1 MNAAPEEQQATESVR
16 RGWWGRF
23 SERLEA
29 GRRAYVA
36 DLKELFGR
44 PALDAVFWDDLE
56 ATLLGADVGA
66 EMTER
71 VLTRLRTEAAS
82 ARVRSPA
89 EAIAYLKEAI
99 SEQMAQLPRDLRL
112 DGQPAVIL
120 VVGVNGS
127 GKTSTIGKLAHLL
140 RQQGHRPLVAAA
152 DTYRAA
158 AIDQLRLWADRAGVD
173 MVAHQ
178 LGSDPGAVAFDAVEK
193 AGARRYDVVLV
204 DTAGRLHTRIDL
216 MEELRKIRRVVQRF
230 DSGAPQEVL
239 AVLDAHIGQNSAQQV
254 KRFQEAVGLTGLV
267 VTKLDGSARA
277 GVVLSIEEEL
287 QVPTKLVGI
296 GEDIDDLNFFDPTQ
310 YLDALLRTEAA

>member
-1 MNAAPEEQQATESVR
+1 MNAAPEEQQATESLR

-23 SERLEA
+23 SERLEV

-44 PALDAVFWDDLE
+44 PALDGVFWDDLE
-56 ATLLGADVGA
+56 ATLLGADVGG

-99 SEQMAQLPRDLRL
+99 SEQMARLPRDLRL

-140 RQQGHRPLVAAA
+140 RHQGHRPLLAAA

-193 AGARRYDVVLV
+193 ARARRYDVVLV

-216 MEELRKIRRVVQRF
+216 MEELGKIRRVVQRF

-287 QVPTKLVGI
+287 HVPTKLVGI